1 MTEKDALEQL
11 KFTLQ
16 WLDFQRIVDWL
27 NLQSQSNPEGR
38 IASLSDEEFNLQ
50 AGPLVQS
57 QSHQVYQE
65 IHSLLPHL
73 SNDNLLKEL
82 QGLCEVL
89 LEWSQKELNGE
100 EVYSLAGFWSQSR
113 RHLLSM
119 LC

>member
-1 MTEKDALEQL
+1 MTEKDALVKL

-27 NLQSQSNPEGR
+27 NLQSRANPDGR
-38 IASLSDEEFNLQ
+38 VASLSDEEFSLQ

-65 IHSLLPHL
+65 IKDLLPQL
-73 SNDNLLKEL
+73 SDESLLKEL
-82 QGLCEVL
+82 EGLCEVL

-113 RHLLSM
+113 RHLLGM
-119 LC
+119 LD

>member
-1 MTEKDALEQL
+1 MTEKDALEKL

-16 WLDFQRIVDWL
+16 WLDFQRVVDWL
-27 NLQSQSNPEGR
+27 NLQSHANPEGR
-38 IASLSDEEFNLQ
+38 VASLSDEEFSLQ

-65 IHSLLPHL
+65 IQSLLPQL
-73 SNDNLLKEL
+73 SDETLLREL

-100 EVYSLAGFWSQSR
+100 EVYSLAGFWSQTR
-113 RHLLSM
+113 RHLLAM
-119 LC
+119 LD